1 MSSVSLDLVYLD
13 TFEINKVQTYAE
25 RPRSWLIVVFILA
38 ASIYFYNNH
47 KFLTY
52 VYTADSFERFYLAN
66 PPAVVTS
73 MMENECKWPVL
84 ELGAVFPS
92 PNFAR
97 SRNIKCNAVMN
108 PLASL
113 DEIGQLELSQPV
125 LGGDLAA
132 ETNISCYYHVLV
144 NNTVGDVIVGEAIKI
159 EFNEPK
165 RIRHDQFV
173 VRCHRDSPTKDVVYD
188 KAFVNVP
195 MPNGP
200 ASEPKFV
207 ENDPEQPSIALLMFD
222 SVSLNH
228 FKRSMPRTAT
238 FLVDND
244 FFTFNMY
251 NEMTDNS
258 EENLLSI
265 LSGGDD
271 GVEKRAFLWDKMR
284 DRKCLTYMSEEV
296 GDFPSLLGNMSIEVE
311 HDLRP
316 FYKYSQRSTKEH
328 CTPDGRVGLVAIKV

>member
-1 MSSVSLDLVYLD
+1 MDD
-13 TFEINKVQTYAE
+13 E
-25 RPRSWLIVVFILA
+25 RGKGRLRIARMIETRNQSWLIVVFILA

-66 PPAVVTS
+66 PPSVVTS

-92 PNFAR
+92 SNFAR

-113 DEIGQLELSQPV
+113 DEFGQLELSQPV
-125 LGGDLAA
+125 IGGDLPA
-132 ETNISCYYHVLV
+132 ETNISIKRKISEKRLYDAKQNRGFDC
-144 NNTVGDVIVGEAIKI
+144 NAIA
-159 EFNEPK
+159 F
-165 RIRHDQFV
+165 DQF
-173 VRCHRDSPTKDVVYD
+173 
-188 KAFVNVP
+188 
-195 MPNGP
+195 MGP

-207 ENDPEQPSIALLMFD
+207 ENDPEQPSIALLIFD

-251 NEMTDNS
+251 NEVS
-258 EENLLSI
+258 
-265 LSGGDD
+265 
-271 GVEKRAFLWDKMR
+271 
-284 DRKCLTYMSEEV
+284 C
-296 GDFPSLLGNMSIEVE
+296 
-311 HDLRP
+311 HD
-316 FYKYSQRSTKEH
+316 
-328 CTPDGRVGLVAIKV
+328 